1 MYHIYFKAYEVGTT
15 HLVDDVEH
23 MSSVEYM
30 RQFLYELLCDETVR
44 EIYISDDSGQIFLQY
59 RRA

>member
-15 HLVDDVEH
+15 HLVDDIEH
-23 MSSVEYM
+23 TGSVEYM
-30 RQFLYELLCDETVR
+30 MHFLYELLCDETVR
-44 EIYISDDSGQIFLQY
+44 EIYISDDSGQIFQY